1 MRIARVA
8 AAFLLMGAASAVA
21 EEAAAPR
28 SIEEARDAKQ
38 NPLSALRSL
47 YFQNSYGRVGNDS
60 ADVFSLQPVWPFR
73 LGEDWRLIT
82 YTIVPFETF
91 RVPGIDGEQVSGLG
105 NVVFNGFLRPNTEGP
120 VSWGIGPAVQL
131 PTRTDRR
138 LGSGSVGAGPSAVVY
153 GKFGAFS
160 AGAVV
165 QNLWSLGGNGENRI
179 NEFGLQYIFGYD
191 LPNGWFLESNA
202 TISADWLAPPR
213 DRWLVP
219 IGGGIGKVFQ
229 IGESPWYYSASMQ
242 GFYNVERPSGA
253 PRWEAI
259 AQFQIIFSLPN

>member
-1 MRIARVA
+1 MA
-8 AAFLLMGAASAVA
+8 LLLASVSPSIA
-21 EEAAAPR
+21 EEPSAPR

-38 NPLSALRSL
+38 NPLSALRSV
-47 YFQNSYGRVGNDS
+47 YFQNSYGRAGNGS
-60 ADVFSLQPVWPFR
+60 ADAFSIQPVWPFR

-82 YTIVPFETF
+82 YTILPFETF
-91 RVPGIDGEQVSGLG
+91 RVPDTGGDRVTGFG
-105 NVVFNGFLRPNTEGP
+105 NVVFNGFIRPNVEGP

-138 LGSGSVGAGPSAVVY
+138 LGSGSVGAGPAAVVFT
-153 GKFGAFS
+153 KLGAFS

-165 QNLWSLGGNGENRI
+165 QNLWSLGGSGSDRI
-179 NEFGLQYIFGYD
+179 NEFGLQYILGYD

-229 IGESPWYYSASMQ
+229 IGESPWYYSASVQ